1 MDCGEWNLRH
11 LQAAVAVAET
21 RSVSA
26 SAQAVNLTQPAVTQG
41 IARLERSIGL
51 PLFERSSDGMIATD
65 AAHILLPRAR
75 SALGWIASSRV
86 TAAQVRA
93 FVALARHGSYSAAA
107 AATGLRDPTLHR
119 AVSDLSLA
127 LGEKLVS
134 RRGRSITLTA
144 NGHAVARRF
153 RLALAELRSA
163 MSELQALQGRE
174 VGRITIGA
182 MPLARARLLP
192 DSVSKF
198 CRDYP
203 EVDIAIIEGSHAE
216 LIGPLRDGEID
227 FTIGAL
233 RDPPPGQDLVQRA
246 LFTDH
251 PVVIARADHPLAN
264 LGRAPSAEE
273 LARFGWVIA
282 GERTPLRSQWR
293 NVFERNGIK
302 PPRIAVECGAVIM
315 IRQLLLDSDLL
326 SLLSPDQ
333 VAVEL
338 EAGWL
343 VSLGRAPGN
352 PCRQIGLTMRAG
364 WTPTRL
370 QQALVAT
377 LEQEGVMID
386 ISHN

>member
-1 MDCGEWNLRH
+1 
-11 LQAAVAVAET
+11 
-21 RSVSA
+21 
-26 SAQAVNLTQPAVTQG
+26 
-41 IARLERSIGL
+41 
-51 PLFERSSDGMIATD
+51 
-65 AAHILLPRAR
+65 
-75 SALGWIASSRV
+75 V

-144 NGHAVARRF
+144 KGHAVARRF

-352 PCRQIGLTMRAG
+352 PSRQIGLTMRAG